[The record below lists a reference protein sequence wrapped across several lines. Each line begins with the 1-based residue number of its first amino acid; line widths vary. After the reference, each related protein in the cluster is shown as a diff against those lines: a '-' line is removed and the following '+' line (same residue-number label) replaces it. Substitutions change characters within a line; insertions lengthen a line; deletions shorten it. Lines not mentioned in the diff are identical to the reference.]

1 MASKQDIERIIEA
14 TDIVALVSKYVKLEK
29 NGKNY
34 KGLCPFHNED
44 TPSFIVSP
52 DKKLAHCFGCGGGGN
67 PIKFLM
73 QIENID
79 YQEAVARLAKD
90 AGIDIKSGYQDN
102 KNKSLAKY
110 YKIMNIAT
118 SFYSKNIQNTK
129 DGLEA
134 QEYLNKRGLDLDLI
148 NTFKIGLSPQA
159 GSTIYE
165 VLKDMNQLELD
176 MFDVG
181 LVDKNVS
188 GYYDMFHDRIMFPII
203 NENGDTVGFS
213 ARWYKGELKGQPKYI
228 NTRETVIFKKGEI
241 LYNLNLAKGDIL
253 KKKRFILHEGQMD
266 VIASY
271 RSDLKEAICT
281 MGTALTMEQARLL
294 KKYASHVIICYD
306 ADSAG
311 IKASRKAIGIFKAMG
326 MQIHLV
332 LLPDKMDPDEY
343 VMKYGSE
350 AYKDYF
356 ENNMVD
362 STRYLFETS
371 LMHKNLNDSE
381 VCEATKA
388 EIFELLNSIRSATEI
403 EEYLKKT
410 AEVIGCSFE
419 AISDDFTRY
428 ARNHTALTKE
438 EPSYPSGGDFAYPE
452 YPPYQGEFVPPYDDI
467 NGGMVPELILVN
479 KKQWNSICELRLFR
493 YARSSKQEAL
503 YINRVLEDRM
513 EAMSP
518 DSQRLWLALVDNYYA
533 NYDEF
538 DEGLFL
544 KIIKEADLL
553 TYYCDVIEALNGDK
567 TPYSED
573 DRNECLIK
581 LKEIKYY
588 KLMKSLVEKTN
599 LSENDD
605 EKIKLVTQV
614 WNLKRKIDEL
624 KKARRK

>member
-1 MASKQDIERIIEA
+1 MASKQDIDRIIEA

-34 KGLCPFHNED
+34 KGLCPFHHED

-90 AGIDIKSGYQDN
+90 AGIDIQLGYQDN

-110 YKIMNIAT
+110 YKIMNTAT
-118 SFYSKNIQNTK
+118 AFYLKNILNTK
-129 DGLEA
+129 EGLEA
-134 QEYLNKRGLDLDLI
+134 QEYLNKRGLDLDTI
-148 NTFKIGLSPQA
+148 NTFKIGLAPQM
-159 GSTIYE
+159 GDTIYKI
-165 VLKDMNQLELD
+165 LKESNYLELD
-176 MFDVG
+176 MTDVG
-181 LVDKNVS
+181 LVDKNVA

-228 NTRETVIFKKGEI
+228 NTRETILFKKGEI
-241 LYNLNLAKGDIL
+241 LYNLNLAKGEIM

-294 KKYASHVIICYD
+294 KKYASHAIICYD

-343 VMKYGSE
+343 VKKYGSE
-350 AYKDYF
+350 AYRDFF
-356 ENNMVD
+356 ESNMVD
-362 STRYLFETS
+362 STRYLFETT
-371 LMHKNLNDSE
+371 LMHKDLADSE

-388 EIFELLNSIRSATEI
+388 QIFELLNSIRSATEI
-403 EEYLKKT
+403 EDYLKKA
-410 AEVIGCSFE
+410 AEAIGCSLD
-419 AISDDFTRY
+419 AIADDFQRY
-428 ARNHTALTKE
+428 ARNHTALTHE
-438 EPSYPSGGDFAYPE
+438 EPSYPSGGEFNYPD
-452 YPPYQGEFVPPYDDI
+452 YPPYQGELIPPYD
-467 NGGMVPELILVN
+467 NGNGYQPEPILAN
-479 KKQWNSICELRLFR
+479 PKKWNSICELRLFR
-493 YARSSKQEAL
+493 YARASRQEAM

-513 EAMSP
+513 EAMTP
-518 DSQRLWLALVDNYYA
+518 DSQRLWMALIDNFYA
-533 NYDEF
+533 NYQVF
-538 DEGLFL
+538 DEGIFL

-553 TYYCDVIEALNGDK
+553 TYYFDVIERLNGDK
-567 TPYSED
+567 TPYNED

-581 LKEIKYY
+581 LKEIKYD
-588 KLMKSLVEKTN
+588 KMMRSL
-599 LSENDD
+599 D
-605 EKIKLVTQV
+605 EKYNSSLDQAEQLKLLSQK
-614 WNLKRKIDEL
+614 WNLKRKINEL